1 MAGIDRFSEQE
12 FDSLES
18 MMGAFAGE
26 AVRQAAASHGMM
38 LDFSPESVGRLE
50 TVLAAEGPVSGSDLE
65 WATKLWGSYFGEV
78 FRHNH
83 PVDWVMSVYPGS
95 TMSMPALESHGAKG
109 SQLYPL
115 LKVQRRLTMGP
126 AEDLSHFYAK
136 VSAALKA
143 RSKPN

>member
-1 MAGIDRFSEQE
+1 MTGIDRFSEQE

-18 MMGAFAGE
+18 MMGAFAEE
-26 AVRQAAASHGMM
+26 AVRQAATSHGMI
-38 LDFSPESVGRLE
+38 LDFSPESVARLE
-50 TVLAAEGPVSGSDLE
+50 TVLAAEGPVAGGDLE

-83 PVDWVMSVYPGS
+83 PADWVMSVYPGS
-95 TMSMPALESHGAKG
+95 TLSMPALDVQG

-126 AEDLSHFYAK
+126 AEDLQTFYQK

-143 RSKPN
+143 RLKAN

>member
-1 MAGIDRFSEQE
+1 MNGRDRLSGRE
-12 FDSLES
+12 FDSLET
-18 MMGAFAGE
+18 MMGAFAEE

-38 LDFSPESVGRLE
+38 LDFSAESVARLE
-50 TVLAAEGPVSGSDLE
+50 TVLAAQSPLTGSDLE

-83 PVDWVMSVYPGS
+83 PADWVMAEYPGS
-95 TMSMPALESHGAKG
+95 TMKMPALDVQG

-126 AEDLSHFYAK
+126 AEDLPTFYNK

-143 RSKPN
+143 RMKAN

>member
-1 MAGIDRFSEQE
+1 MSGINRLSEQE

-18 MMGAFAGE
+18 MMGAFAEE

-38 LDFSPESVGRLE
+38 LDFSAESVARLE
-50 TVLAAEGPVSGSDLE
+50 TVLAAESPVTGSDLE

-78 FRHNH
+78 FRHHH
-83 PVDWVMSVYPGS
+83 PADWVMTVYPGS
-95 TMSMPALESHGAKG
+95 KLSMPALEVQG

-126 AEDLSHFYAK
+126 AEDLSGFYSK
-136 VSAALKA
+136 VSAALAA
-143 RSKPN
+143 RTKPN

>member
-1 MAGIDRFSEQE
+1 
-12 FDSLES
+12 
-18 MMGAFAGE
+18 MGAFAEE
-26 AVRQAAASHGMM
+26 AVRQAATSHGMI
-38 LDFSPESVGRLE
+38 LDFSPESVARLE
-50 TVLAAEGPVSGSDLE
+50 TVLAAEGPVAGGDLE

-83 PVDWVMSVYPGS
+83 PADWVMSVYPGS
-95 TMSMPALESHGAKG
+95 TLSMPALDVQG

-126 AEDLSHFYAK
+126 AEDLQTFYQK

-143 RSKPN
+143 RLKAN

>member
-1 MAGIDRFSEQE
+1 
-12 FDSLES
+12 
-18 MMGAFAGE
+18 MGAFAEE
-26 AVRQAAASHGMM
+26 AVRQAAATHGMM
-38 LDFSPESVGRLE
+38 LDFSAESVAHLE
-50 TVLAAEGPVSGSDLE
+50 TVLAAESPVAGDELE

-83 PVDWVMSVYPGS
+83 PAEWVMAQYPGS
-95 TMSMPALESHGAKG
+95 TMRMPALDAQG

-126 AEDLSHFYAK
+126 AEDLSGFYSK

-143 RSKPN
+143 RTKAN

>member
-1 MAGIDRFSEQE
+1 MTGIDRFSEQE

-18 MMGAFAGE
+18 MMGAFAEE
-26 AVRQAAASHGMM
+26 AVRQAATSHGMI
-38 LDFSPESVGRLE
+38 LDFSPESVARLE
-50 TVLAAEGPVSGSDLE
+50 TVLAAEGPVAGSDLE

-83 PVDWVMSVYPGS
+83 PADWVMSVYPGS
-95 TMSMPALESHGAKG
+95 TMSMPALDVHG

-126 AEDLSHFYAK
+126 AEDLPTFYAK

-143 RSKPN
+143 RLKAN

>member
-1 MAGIDRFSEQE
+1 
-12 FDSLES
+12 
-18 MMGAFAGE
+18 MGAFAEE
-26 AVRQAAASHGMM
+26 AVRQAAVSHGMM

-50 TVLAAEGPVSGSDLE
+50 TVLAAESPVAGSELE

-83 PVDWVMSVYPGS
+83 PADWVMSVYPGS
-95 TMSMPALESHGAKG
+95 TMQMPALDVQG

-126 AEDLSHFYAK
+126 AEDLSTFYHK
-136 VSAALKA
+136 VSEALRA

>member
-1 MAGIDRFSEQE
+1 
-12 FDSLES
+12 
-18 MMGAFAGE
+18 MGAFAEE
-26 AVRQAAASHGMM
+26 AVRQAASSHGMM

-50 TVLAAEGPVSGSDLE
+50 TVLAAEGPVSGGDLE
-65 WATKLWGSYFGEV
+65 WATKLWGSYLGEV

-95 TMSMPALESHGAKG
+95 TMSMPALDAQG

-126 AEDLSHFYAK
+126 AEDLSRFYEK
-136 VSAALKA
+136 VSAALRA